1 VPAPAFLLSA
11 TGNGGRKRKQE
22 RSMADAL
29 FVDKDV
35 EPTALVGRVLNKV
48 CRAFAIGS
56 GVTLILMALMSF
68 TSIIGRSLFS
78 TPILGDYEL
87 VQMLSA
93 VSVSMALPFCQM
105 IRGHIIVDFF
115 TTWAPA
121 GFNRFLDVVASLVLA
136 VAGFVFAWRITLGMF
151 ELRENGDASMLLNL
165 PTWWAYAPMV
175 PSFFLL
181 GCAALYTAWVDVTG
195 AEK

>member
-1 VPAPAFLLSA
+1 
-11 TGNGGRKRKQE
+11 
-22 RSMADAL
+22 MADAI

-35 EPTALVGRVLNKV
+35 QPAALVGRVLNML
-48 CRAFAIGS
+48 CRAFAVGS
-56 GVTLILMALMSF
+56 GLTLIAMSLMSVG
-68 TSIIGRSLFS
+68 SIIGRALFS
-78 TPILGDYEL
+78 KPILGDYEL
-87 VQMLSA
+87 VQAMSA
-93 VSVSMALPFCQM
+93 VAVSMALPVCPI

-115 TTWAPA
+115 TTNAPPK
-121 GFNRFLDVVASLVLA
+121 FNKFLDIVASLLLA

-151 ELRENGDASMLLNL
+151 ELRANGDASMLLDL

-181 GCAALYTAWVDVTG
+181 GCAALYTAWVDITG

>member
-1 VPAPAFLLSA
+1 
-11 TGNGGRKRKQE
+11 
-22 RSMADAL
+22 M
-29 FVDKDV
+29 
-35 EPTALVGRVLNKV
+35 
-48 CRAFAIGS
+48 
-56 GVTLILMALMSF
+56 
-68 TSIIGRSLFS
+68 
-78 TPILGDYEL
+78 
-87 VQMLSA
+87 SA
-93 VSVSMALPFCQM
+93 VAVSMALPFCQM

-115 TTWAPA
+115 TTAAPPK
-121 GFNRFLDVVASLVLA
+121 FNKFLDIAASLLLA

>member
-1 VPAPAFLLSA
+1 
-11 TGNGGRKRKQE
+11 
-22 RSMADAL
+22 MADAL
-29 FVDKDV
+29 FVDNAAR
-35 EPTALVGRVLNKV
+35 PTALAGRVLNAL

-78 TPILGDYEL
+78 KPILGDYEL

-93 VSVSMALPFCQM
+93 VAVSMALPFCQL

-115 TTWAPA
+115 TTAAPKK
-121 GFNRFLDVVASLVLA
+121 FNKVCDLFANLVLA
-136 VAGFVFAWRITLGMF
+136 AAGFLFAWRITLGML

-165 PTWWAYAPMV
+165 PTWWGYLPMV

-181 GCAALYTAWVDVTG
+181 GCAALYTAWVDITG
-195 AEK
+195 ADK